1 MLRRLALRCV
11 MTWTTRRLLWLT
23 HILLHMSTTVSV
35 LRSRLAWAR
44 TNFIRLGNDFGKLDG
59 NTTLSSFL
67 SNKKLNCYSSWKTP
81 NYCFWPHCR
90 YTYMYALTW
99 KNIKLK
105 FLIWYFFHIWHCIR
119 YSSVWIWVLLLSTP
133 FTTSLY
139 SIFGIFGRV
148 HESLST
154 AVNSPFR
161 EQKTFLQVNQWKC
174 TGYKNSKSLLIRIV
188 FWAIRQIISLI
199 SAS

>member
-23 HILLHMSTTVSV
+23 HVLLHMSTTVSV

-44 TNFIRLGNDFGKLDG
+44 MNFIRFGNDFGKLDG

-99 KNIKLK
+99 KNIKVK

-119 YSSVWIWVLLLSTP
+119 YSSVWIWFFSYQLHSLLHCIVFLVSLAEY
-133 FTTSLY
+133 TSLLVQLWIPLWGNKKPFY
-139 SIFGIFGRV
+139 RSISGNVQDTKI
-148 HESLST
+148 L
-154 AVNSPFR
+154 N
-161 EQKTFLQVNQWKC
+161 LC
-174 TGYKNSKSLLIRIV
+174 
-188 FWAIRQIISLI
+188 
-199 SAS
+199 